1 MDGETSQSLEQYA
14 EHLGLPS
21 YAYLIDELW
30 RLRKAKELLLS
41 RDEARSKYQKHLD
54 RLPITIDSLKREA
67 EMLQKE
73 EVAINQLDRKI
84 QMVENLLGQIT

>member
-1 MDGETSQSLEQYA
+1 MDGETSQAFERYA

-21 YAYLIDELW
+21 FAYLIDELW
-30 RLRKAKELLLS
+30 RLRKTRKLLLS
-41 RDEARSKYQKHLD
+41 RDEARSSYQKYLD

-84 QMVENLLGQIT
+84 QMVENLLDQVS